1 MVSEKFYLRLLTF
14 VALLTV
20 LALSV
25 DTDVKPAAA
34 AAVAVT
40 PSKAKQFLASLK
52 RSKRNLWDR
61 SRPDVQQWIQQ
72 FMYMGFDEARFSM
85 GFKSDDCDGYCRI
98 FQDLFCNQAN
108 LRFAW
113 DHYPDGRS
121 NDAHSPASFL
131 KIS

>member
-72 FMYMGFDEARFSM
+72 FMYMGFDEAVST
-85 GFKSDDCDGYCRI
+85 CV
-98 FQDLFCNQAN
+98 
-108 LRFAW
+108 
-113 DHYPDGRS
+113 
-121 NDAHSPASFL
+121 SF
-131 KIS
+131 